1 MGRRSKKSR
10 KQRREARRRGAYV
23 LPNLFTTA
31 SLFSGMFAA
40 TEAIQGNFVI
50 ASLAILA
57 SLVLDGLDGKVA
69 RATGTVSQF
78 GVEYDSL
85 CDLVAFGV
93 APAIMVY
100 MWALQS
106 LDRLGFA
113 AAFLFVACG
122 ALRLARFNV
131 QTAKVGTSH
140 FVGLPIPAAASVLS
154 TLVLMWHEL
163 FGAQAPHPWMVVA
176 IIFVLSFLMVSSV
189 PYLCFKEIGLS
200 KLKSFNCM
208 VATVLLFI
216 LVAIQPQVMGFA
228 MMASYVV
235 GGPFAARY
243 LAKKKAAKAEA
254 EKAASQVADH
264 ERLPLS

>member
-1 MGRRSKKSR
+1 MGRRNKRSR
-10 KQRREARRRGAYV
+10 KERREARRRGAYV

-31 SLFSGMFAA
+31 SLFSGFFAA
-40 TEAIQGNFVI
+40 TEAIQGNFII
-50 ASLAILA
+50 AALAILA

-69 RATGTVSQF
+69 RATGTTSQF

-93 APAIMVY
+93 APAVLLY
-100 MWALQS
+100 MWSLQS

-113 AAFLFVACG
+113 AGFLFVACG

-131 QTAKVGTSH
+131 QTEKVGTSH
-140 FVGLPIPAAASVLS
+140 FVGLPIPAAASVVS

-163 FGAQAPHPWMVVA
+163 LPGQPPSPWLLVA
-176 IIFVLSFLMVSSV
+176 LVFVLSFLMVSSV
-189 PYLCFKEIGLS
+189 PYLSFKELGLS
-200 KLKSFNCM
+200 KLRSFNWM

-228 MMASYVV
+228 IMAAYLL

-243 LAKKKAAKAEA
+243 LAKKKAAKLEA
-254 EKAASQVADH
+254 EKAASQTAVH

>member
-1 MGRRSKKSR
+1 MSRRSKRSR
-10 KQRREARRRGAYV
+10 KKRREQRWRGTYV
-23 LPNLFTTA
+23 LPNLCTTA
-31 SLFSGMFAA
+31 SLFSGFFAA

-69 RATGTVSQF
+69 RATNTVSQF

-93 APAIMVY
+93 APAVLIY
-100 MWALQS
+100 MWGLQS

-113 AAFLFVACG
+113 AGFLFVACG

-131 QTAKVGTSH
+131 QTEKVGTSH
-140 FVGLPIPAAASVLS
+140 FVGLPIPAAASVIS

-163 FGAQAPHPWMVVA
+163 FGTQPPPPWLLVA
-176 IIFVLSFLMVSSV
+176 IIFVLSFLMVSSI
-189 PYLCFKEIGLS
+189 PYLSFKEMGVS
-200 KLKSFNCM
+200 KLKSFNWL

-228 MMASYVV
+228 LLASYVV

-243 LAKKKAAKAEA
+243 TAKKKAAKLASEQSSVQ
-254 EKAASQVADH
+254 AADQ